1 MIAIPTSFG
10 SWHCVREF
18 LASTLSERWQSYN
31 FTRKAEKIEDSNRST
46 NSDLERIDEGT
57 VIPIHRRFGRLALE
71 TLPPMVGHLTIP
83 HVDMASNFE
92 QPLEPKPRQTIM
104 EETKPLTKMSL
115 LKSLL
120 SPSTFP
126 HLLMLALF
134 SVAFFVLARMD
145 AEVWSAYGFVAFSLA
160 YLCLAPLSKNKRL
173 GNILRYS
180 NDSESSLKQTL
191 PARLKILALPLVL
204 GLAFIIAISLILG
217 ENGILSQVGSFLP
230 VTLGG
235 LFVLWAIAQGRFFG
249 LATMNAIRVPEEG
262 ESSLDGYS
270 PLPSLLMTSTLVV
283 VMTFAVTEGLRFF
296 LSSTSFS
303 IWPYLFSFAIYCL
316 CVYASWS
323 QRKQAAMHTTTHTVA
338 RKWFWATQLFITWH
352 VLSIFRSVDTASTD
366 TLIFIEELF
375 LMIVTVFLAIWAL
388 TSKGEG
394 SESTLFTQENAL
406 FWGVAFGYA
415 YAGSV
420 AMITSVMDD
429 VRTVLIGGHILVV
442 ATVMWSQRSMLE
454 AKTNRINSDRGI
466 VQSVEKLPIFDE
478 PQTEKPVEAKSEV
491 EPVEAP
497 EDTSN
502 QEASIGDPVDWNQ
515 TPEALGDETQWD
527 DEIELLD

>member
-1 MIAIPTSFG
+1 
-10 SWHCVREF
+10 
-18 LASTLSERWQSYN
+18 
-31 FTRKAEKIEDSNRST
+31 
-46 NSDLERIDEGT
+46 
-57 VIPIHRRFGRLALE
+57 
-71 TLPPMVGHLTIP
+71 
-83 HVDMASNFE
+83 
-92 QPLEPKPRQTIM
+92 
-104 EETKPLTKMSL
+104 
-115 LKSLL
+115 
-120 SPSTFP
+120 
-126 HLLMLALF
+126 
-134 SVAFFVLARMD
+134 
-145 AEVWSAYGFVAFSLA
+145 
-160 YLCLAPLSKNKRL
+160 
-173 GNILRYS
+173 
-180 NDSESSLKQTL
+180 
-191 PARLKILALPLVL
+191 
-204 GLAFIIAISLILG
+204 
-217 ENGILSQVGSFLP
+217 
-230 VTLGG
+230 
-235 LFVLWAIAQGRFFG
+235 
-249 LATMNAIRVPEEG
+249 
-262 ESSLDGYS
+262 
-270 PLPSLLMTSTLVV
+270 
-283 VMTFAVTEGLRFF
+283 
-296 LSSTSFS
+296 
-303 IWPYLFSFAIYCL
+303 
-316 CVYASWS
+316 
-323 QRKQAAMHTTTHTVA
+323 MHTTTHTVA

-491 EPVEAP
+491 EPVDAP